1 MAAWEEISQAVS
13 ENRRELVLQGATF
26 SKRIEKSG
34 LDERLYSL
42 SCLNHL
48 EISGTTLSTLK
59 SDIEKLTG
67 LTSLVLCNNHITSL
81 PSSVGKLTKLKLLNV
96 SNNQL
101 EEIPDE
107 IGQLTELDTLN
118 LSMNKLTEIPSV
130 SSMRNLHVINISS
143 NKLTSLPEGI
153 FDPELVHL
161 SHIIASDNEITDLPV
176 EVDNLPHLNV
186 LDLSNNKLTDAP
198 TSLSVCPKLKELNL
212 KGNKFKDRRFGKMIE
227 QCQTK
232 SVLEYLHN
240 IWKKENQKA
249 NKSGGK
255 DKEKKKKK
263 KGKKVDDIEVIKN
276 MMNILKF
283 HADSGIVVTVNP
295 SVLAVRQYIV
305 CCVVRDLDLSGTGK
319 LKSFIT
325 QQTKLH
331 DTVCQKRQAGTIAT
345 HDLKNVK
352 MPLTYNARS
361 PQILQIVPLFHQK
374 EVSGEKLFED
384 LRREAEQMRKEKKR
398 HNFSGIHKY
407 LELLAD
413 KTEYPCLVDSE
424 GTVISFPPITNS
436 DKTKISINTTDILVE
451 VTSSTSLDTCKKIMD
466 EVLYKMLEL
475 GLGKD
480 RGDDMPTGAAK
491 GNDSDSD
498 SDEGV
503 VFTEGGQ
510 GEGKKSPRKLLVEQV
525 KVVDLDGGLKVLYPS
540 RTDLPLET
548 IDVIRNFD

>member
-384 LRREAEQMRKEKKR
+384 LRREAEQMRKEKK
-398 HNFSGIHKY
+398 H
-407 LELLAD
+407 

-424 GTVISFPPITNS
+424 GT
-436 DKTKISINTTDILVE
+436 ISINTTDILVE